1 MKQIVAVASMTLIMS
16 VATAQMPVP
25 DVNQTPSA
33 SLKEQ
38 MVSHTINRSS
48 FFSPS
53 MSYSGY
59 TIGGER
65 FFGAALTFQYSIF
78 QSCSESIDL
87 LGGVMFRF
95 RNVADPVNLDD
106 YTPLGIRDN
115 YGHSSPS
122 MLRGMRFGMGIVGMD
137 YTLYLADGDV
147 RPYVGLGGMLLA
159 FPYQGAVAGT
169 LAPDVKAGLLVNLS
183 SGFSGFAEVKHILG
197 LPITIGSPY
206 AAFKSLTGLAFGLA
220 FAPRFN

>member
-1 MKQIVAVASMTLIMS
+1 MKQIAAVASMTLIMS
-16 VATAQMPVP
+16 VAMAQMPVP
-25 DVNQTPSA
+25 DVNQPASA

-38 MVSHTINRSS
+38 MVSHTIHRSS

-65 FFGAALTFQYSIF
+65 FFGAALTLQYSIF
-78 QSCSESIDL
+78 QSRSESIDL

-95 RNVADPVNLDD
+95 KNVTDPVNLDD
-106 YTPLGIRDN
+106 YTPLGIRN
-115 YGHSSPS
+115 NNRQSSLS
-122 MLRGMRFGMGIVGMD
+122 RLRGIQFGLGLIGMD
-137 YTLYLADGDV
+137 YTIYLAEGDV
-147 RPYVGLGGMLLA
+147 RPYVGIGGMLLA
-159 FPYQGAVAGT
+159 FPYQGSVGGT
-169 LAPDVKAGLLVNLS
+169 FAPDVKAGLLVNLS

-197 LPITIGSPY
+197 LPITIGSQY
-206 AAFKSLTGLAFGLA
+206 GQFKNLTGLAFGLA